1 MEKAQDDDEDE
12 GKKARKTKSIEEALK
27 HGEEL
32 ASEAKA
38 RVERFEE
45 LLKNKKFQN

>member
-1 MEKAQDDDEDE
+1 MKEAQQDKEKEAR
-12 GKKARKTKSIEEALK
+12 KARKTEAIEEALK

-32 ASEAKA
+32 VNEAKA

-45 LLKNKKFQN
+45 QLKSKKFEN